1 MTTND
6 SLQRLYRRQ
15 PMNRGV
21 DPMRMNWL
29 WRLVCEVADL
39 KPADVIEA
47 LHAAHVPVDLQRVHS
62 WIAIEKDDFSLPL
75 TLAELERNLRAL
87 ALFRR
92 TRDAVSAALQEVAA
106 GSRETP
112 KD

>member
-1 MTTND
+1 
-6 SLQRLYRRQ
+6 
-15 PMNRGV
+15 MNRGV

-29 WRLVCEVADL
+29 WRLVCEVAAL

-62 WIAIEKDDFSLPL
+62 WSAVERDDFFFPL
-75 TLAELERNLRAL
+75 TIAELERNLRAL

-92 TRDAVSAALQEVAA
+92 TRNAVSAALEEVAA

-112 KD
+112 PG

>member
-6 SLQRLYRRQ
+6 SLQRLYRRP

-62 WIAIEKDDFSLPL
+62 WIAMEKDDFFFPL

-92 TRDAVSAALQEVAA
+92 TREAVSAALEEVAA

-112 KD
+112 NG